1 MRTSTLQVS
10 ALEQSKGFFSW
21 VTHYWLAFVV
31 GWLVPSALMLG
42 LQDALVMMTHDYNF
56 LSSAELAKVSRQFT
70 GHL

>member
-1 MRTSTLQVS
+1 MHTSTLQVS
-10 ALEQSKGFFSW
+10 ALEQSQGFFSW
-21 VTHYWLAFVV
+21 VTHYRLAFVV

-56 LSSAELAKVSRQFT
+56 CAELAKVSRQFT

>member
-56 LSSAELAKVSRQFT
+56 
-70 GHL
+70 